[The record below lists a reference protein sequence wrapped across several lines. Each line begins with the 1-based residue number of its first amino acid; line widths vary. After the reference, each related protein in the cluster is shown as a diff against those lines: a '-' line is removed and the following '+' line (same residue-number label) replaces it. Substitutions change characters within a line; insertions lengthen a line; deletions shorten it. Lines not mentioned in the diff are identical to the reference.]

1 MQERGALVV
10 GRAGEVERGQLLCC
24 GPRHDAHAPL
34 TFPESAGPCSA
45 SDGLIC
51 VPPARY
57 VEVTTVNLT
66 SFGDRVR
73 SCH

>member
-1 MQERGALVV
+1 MQERGALVA
-10 GRAGEVERGQLLCC
+10 GRGIKWREASCSAVDRDTMPTL
-24 GPRHDAHAPL
+24 L
-34 TFPESAGPCSA
+34 TFPESAGPRSA